1 MTASPASRPFELV
14 ADQVET
20 PRVAPPAP
28 QAAPAQQKA
37 SPLNGVAITMMQMA
51 LVALGQ
57 RALVALAACFTL
69 LTVGSAFWLWYLTP
83 EPTDRQIVSLTIYA
97 LFVLAINV
105 IVRRK

>member
-1 MTASPASRPFELV
+1 MSASPKFELV
-14 ADQVET
+14 ADDPVEA
-20 PRVAPPAP
+20 PRPAPPPPKAPALNRVA
-28 QAAPAQQKA
+28 
-37 SPLNGVAITMMQMA
+37 IEMMQMA
-51 LVALGQ
+51 LMALGQ

-69 LTVGSAFWLWYLTP
+69 LTVGSAFWLWFLTP

>member
-1 MTASPASRPFELV
+1 MTQPSRRFELV
-14 ADQVET
+14 DDAPADA
-20 PRVAPPAP
+20 PAPAPPP
-28 QAAPAQQKA
+28 RQPI
-37 SPLNGVAITMMQMA
+37 LNGVSVQMMSMA
-51 LVALGQ
+51 LTALSQ

-97 LFVLAINV
+97 GFIVLVNV

>member
-1 MTASPASRPFELV
+1 VKGDEFRTRIAGRVWRVRFEPARVMGTDWGRCWLPAGRHPLI
-14 ADQVET
+14 QV
-20 PRVAPPAP
+20 RR
-28 QAAPAQQKA
+28 
-37 SPLNGVAITMMQMA
+37 A
-51 LVALGQ
+51 LRGQ

-97 LFVLAINV
+97 CFVLAINV